1 MVHVLSSYAAIMIEA
16 VVSGTVALFT
26 AVVALHSRI
35 NVRISDIDSRI
46 DRVELRIAEKYVQRE
61 ELSSALQKMEDHMI
75 RIENKLDQIV
85 LRNG

>member
-1 MVHVLSSYAAIMIEA
+1 MIEA
-16 VVSGTVALFT
+16 AVSGTIAVFT
-26 AVVALHSRI
+26 AVVALHSRMH
-35 NVRISDIDSRI
+35 NRISEVDKRI
-46 DRVELRIAEKYVQRE
+46 DQVELRIAEKYVQRE

>member
-1 MVHVLSSYAAIMIEA
+1 MIEA
-16 VVSGTVALFT
+16 IVSGTVALFT
-26 AVVALHSRI
+26 AVVALQSRMNTRI
-35 NVRISDIDSRI
+35 NEVDSRI

-85 LRNG
+85 LRNGQ

>member
-1 MVHVLSSYAAIMIEA
+1 MIEA
-16 VVSGTVALFT
+16 AVSGTIAVFT
-26 AVVALHSRI
+26 AVVALHSRMH
-35 NVRISDIDSRI
+35 NRISEVDKRI
-46 DRVELRIAEKYVQRE
+46 DHVELRIAEKYVQRE

>member
-1 MVHVLSSYAAIMIEA
+1 MIEA
-16 VVSGTVALFT
+16 IVSGTVAVFT
-26 AVVALHSRI
+26 AVVALHSCM
-35 NVRISDIDSRI
+35 NTRISEVDSRI

-85 LRNG
+85 LRNGQ

>member
-1 MVHVLSSYAAIMIEA
+1 MIEA
-16 VVSGTVALFT
+16 AVSGAVALLT
-26 AVVALHSRI
+26 AVVALHSRM
-35 NVRISDIDSRI
+35 NTRISEVDKRI
-46 DRVELRIAEKYVQRE
+46 DQVELRIAEKYVQRE